1 MMTSSAPP
9 VRDAYCSYCGA
20 RFDQVATYP
29 RSCAACGAQVW
40 ANPIPVAVVLV
51 PIVVGERTGLLVVR
65 RAIPPVGKLALVG
78 GFVEDHERWQVCAAR
93 ELREEANVV
102 VDPDRIE
109 PMWFASSEP
118 VPNRVLLFGVAPP
131 IDARALPPFAA
142 NAEASERGAI
152 FGAQELAFPLHVEAV
167 RRYFRGDGSIAYQ
180 RV

>member
-1 MMTSSAPP
+1 MMTSSAPR

-20 RFDQVATYP
+20 RFDQVAAYP

-40 ANPIPVAVVLV
+40 ANPIPVAVALV
-51 PIVVGERTGLLVVR
+51 PIVEGVRTGLLVVR

-109 PMWFASSEP
+109 PMWFTSSEP

-167 RRYFRGDGSIAYQ
+167 RRYFRGGGSAAYQ